1 MTKNRGKI
9 KGNLLAL
16 SPIVVFLGLYV
27 VISLVIGDFY
37 KIPITVALLVATLWA
52 LIIFKKTPFSQRV
65 EAFAKEAGNPNVLYM
80 VWIFI
85 LAGCF
90 ATIADRTGAVQA
102 TVALTINQLP
112 ASFVMPGLFMAAC
125 FISMA
130 IGTSVGTV
138 VALIPLAVSY
148 ANSIGADVPF
158 FVAIILGGSF
168 FGDNLSFISDTTI
181 AATRTQGCKMN
192 EKFKANFLLAFPAA
206 LITLGIYVLGDF
218 PIPDTNANLPSDP
231 WLIIPYLSVI
241 ILAISGVNVT
251 ITLVSGIILALI
263 IALFSGFDIF
273 EIMGFMGDGIDGM
286 GNLIIITLM
295 AAGMLG
301 LIKAAGGIDAL
312 LHFLSKG
319 IHGVKGAQATVSL
332 LVGIVNL
339 CTANNTVAILTVGSI
354 SRNISEKYGISG
366 RRCASLL
373 DTSSCI
379 VQCLIPYGAQTLLAT
394 SLAGISPTAPW
405 TYLYY
410 PWVLAGVVTLS
421 IITTRSSAL
430 QGLTSSL
437 FSRKATSSE

>member
-1 MTKNRGKI
+1 MKRSKS
-9 KGNLLAL
+9 LLAL
-16 SPIVVFLGLYV
+16 SPLGVFLGLYV
-27 VISLVIGDFY
+27 VISLIIGDFY
-37 KIPITVALLVATLWA
+37 KIPLTVALLAASLWA
-52 LIIFKKTPFSQRV
+52 LLIYKDVSFSSRI
-65 EAFAKEAGNPNVLYM
+65 EAFAKEAGNSNVLYM

-90 ATIADRTGAVQA
+90 ATLADKTGAIEA

-112 ASFVMPGLFMAAC
+112 SNFVMPGLFMASC

-138 VALIPLAVSY
+138 VALVPLAVSY
-148 ANSIGADVPF
+148 ASSIGGEIPF
-158 FVAIILGGSF
+158 FVAIVLGGSF

-181 AATRTQGCKMN
+181 AATRTQGCKMSD
-192 EKFKANFLLAFPAA
+192 KFKANIKLALPAA
-206 LITLGIYVLGDF
+206 LITLGIYIFGDF
-218 PIPDTNANLPSDP
+218 TIPESESSLPSNP
-231 WLIIPYLSVI
+231 WLILPYLVVI
-241 ILAISGVNVT
+241 VLAISGVNVT
-251 ITLVSGIILALI
+251 LTLVSGIILSFI
-263 IALFSGFDIF
+263 IALVSGFNIF
-273 EIMGFMGDGIDGM
+273 EILGFMGEGIDGM

-319 IHGVKGAQATVSL
+319 INGTKGAQGVMAV

-354 SRNISEKYGISG
+354 TKNISEKYGIPAKRG
-366 RRCASLL
+366 ASLL

-394 SLAGISPTAPW
+394 SLADISPTAPW
-405 TYLYY
+405 PYLYY
-410 PWVLAGVVTLS
+410 PWVLAGTLAFS
-421 IITTRSSAL
+421 IIFYKTAPRFSVRSQNA
-430 QGLTSSL
+430 
-437 FSRKATSSE
+437 